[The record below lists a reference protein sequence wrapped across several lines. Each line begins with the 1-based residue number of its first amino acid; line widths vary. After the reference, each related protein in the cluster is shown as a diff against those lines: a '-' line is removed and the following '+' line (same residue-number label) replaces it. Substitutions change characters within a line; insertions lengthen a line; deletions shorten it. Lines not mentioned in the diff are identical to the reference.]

1 MVDGETGFHSHPV
14 HIPVELEHI
23 QDIGTATTHH
33 LATMAVIVKAMKLN
47 KSPATNNSV
56 LVLSRLMRSGAT
68 GVAMVPVLL
77 HVGPGLTLG
86 TDRVQ
91 TLHRVTAEDTV

>member
-33 LATMAVIVKAMKLN
+33 LATMAVIVKVM
-47 KSPATNNSV
+47 SFSV
-56 LVLSRLMRSGAT
+56 S
-68 GVAMVPVLL
+68 
-77 HVGPGLTLG
+77 
-86 TDRVQ
+86 
-91 TLHRVTAEDTV
+91 